1 MVAGL
6 HLEEFAASPV
16 ITDLQ
21 SVRIEVFVEVIREI
35 TVERF
40 EHDLILADNGFAEE
54 VQETFTDADLQSRPD
69 SGSEQFD
76 VEVWLDCRAWCLVHV
91 LIMRM
96 VQA

>member
-6 HLEEFAASPV
+6 HLEELAAPPV

-21 SVRIEVFVEVIREI
+21 SVWIEVFVEVIGEI

-54 VQETFTDADLQSRPD
+54 V
-69 SGSEQFD
+69 
-76 VEVWLDCRAWCLVHV
+76 
-91 LIMRM
+91 
-96 VQA
+96 